1 VRKHGS
7 YECDRYDRVIR
18 TKIALAMPEQRNGSP
33 ISYHE
38 DFELA
43 TFLNSKD
50 EPMTCISPSL
60 SGLTQGQFG
69 RRYLRERPLA
79 DIAVAMFAAR

>member
-1 VRKHGS
+1 
-7 YECDRYDRVIR
+7 VIR